1 MVQAWFK
8 LEERGLKKMD
18 DVVDRLKQAVI
29 DVRTQT
35 WITRIVRHSP
45 LLHTHTPA
53 HALTLAWPTTKQQER
68 AHEVV
73 AALPLEDLLDQYE
86 RFTSIRCRADEPHW
100 LAGDLRC
107 RLDDFANGE
116 LRSLI
121 ADKFEAATVDQLD
134 RFAAAADALDSVHD
148 PHHADRDAEAT
159 TKRQKNEAK
168 AELVQSVSA
177 YESLLKHIGLRE
189 SCHDL
194 VELVQLVR
202 RASPKSKV
210 RSPVISYAVNRG
222 LCADAAE

>member
-1 MVQAWFK
+1 
-8 LEERGLKKMD
+8 
-18 DVVDRLKQAVI
+18 
-29 DVRTQT
+29 
-35 WITRIVRHSP
+35 
-45 LLHTHTPA
+45 
-53 HALTLAWPTTKQQER
+53 
-68 AHEVV
+68 VV

-194 VELVQLVR
+194 VELVQLVL
-202 RASPKSKV
+202 RASPKSEV
-210 RSPVISYAVNRG
+210 CSPVISYPVNRG